1 MKKNIL
7 EKKKKI
13 PIEKAVKKYAEKA
26 LEEDHI
32 RAFSRKKDSS

>member
-7 EKKKKI
+7 EKKKK
-13 PIEKAVKKYAEKA
+13 KAVKKYAENV

-32 RAFSRKKDSS
+32 RAFSRKKDPP